1 MICEEFV
8 VQTTSEDCLQNGYKQ
23 IRTECKQKL
32 QTKANKQKVVENKGN
47 KLTLKGLA
55 LFILL

>member
-1 MICEEFV
+1 M
-8 VQTTSEDCLQNGYKQ
+8 QTKTTD
-23 IRTECKQKL
+23 
-32 QTKANKQKVVENKGN
+32 TKANKQKVVENEGN